1 MNHHPLRD
9 ALPLV
14 TVVLAALSA
23 ATAASA
29 LSLFIAPIGVAD
41 RSTVFAEPVSPD
53 ERDLLLTTGREGL
66 TDTLGESPLEEPFM
80 VDNEGPVSVRADG
93 VAFAPVPDAAP
104 DANEQPRRL
113 PVRVTSHVVNIIDG
127 VGQRAAFDLLTG
139 ERQVLDPVGPA
150 WPEVL
155 EADDGSWLGT
165 VAGDPV
171 HIGGT
176 DGAKPRLPGGRSSN
190 RR

>member
-1 MNHHPLRD
+1 MKHHPLRD

-66 TDTLGESPLEEPFM
+66 TATLGEAPIEDPFM
-80 VDNEGPVSVRADG
+80 VDTEGPVPVCADG
-93 VAFAPVPDAAP
+93 VACAPVPDAAP
-104 DANEQPRRL
+104 DANERPRRL
-113 PVRVTSHVVNIIDG
+113 PVLITSHVVNIIDG

-139 ERQVLDPVGPA
+139 KRQVLDPVGPA
-150 WPEVL
+150 WPEVV
-155 EADDGSWLGT
+155 EADHGSGL
-165 VAGDPV
+165 V
-171 HIGGT
+171 I
-176 DGAKPRLPGGRSSN
+176 DGAKPRLPGGGSSN